1 MDIYSSRA
9 MDSTWKG
16 WLLLTTFYL
25 AFYQEQTTAFTITT
39 PYSLYV
45 CPEGQNVTL
54 TCKLTGSLS
63 APHDLLYKIWYFSSN
78 RDQSCSEKQHIR
90 NISER
95 DLHHELGRHHGTH
108 SNVTEKYF
116 HGERANYH
124 GLETTSDHHG
134 TFRIIIKNLT
144 LQDSGNYCCYV
155 VDTKK
160 EHGKLHT
167 TQVSHGFMELRIQKA
182 REAFPN
188 CTFHL
193 GASKEK
199 ENFTA
204 AALATGACI
213 VGILCLPLILI
224 LIYKQRQTVNNRRA
238 HELVRMESNAQGIEN
253 PVFEAVPSTN
263 TESRPKLQM
272 TYIASR
278 QPSES
283 GRHLLSEPNTPLSPP
298 GTGDCFFPT
307 LEPVPDSPNFMNA

>member
-199 ENFTA
+199 ES
-204 AALATGACI
+204 
-213 VGILCLPLILI
+213 
-224 LIYKQRQTVNNRRA
+224 A